1 MNAKQ
6 IVTPLR
12 VGVFVVAAGAAFG
25 AYLQIVSTQGYS
37 ARDSYRVQAYFDDVL
52 GLEKKSPVQVAGIDI
67 GAIDAIELEAGK
79 AKLTLRIK
87 KDVELFENARLEK
100 TDRDLN
106 AVKMKK
112 TELEAPYKEGK
123 KRLTSMMEYCTLR
136 LEERGKDRTTETPEL

>member
-1 MNAKQ
+1 MSERDDEREDRLSK
-6 IVTPLR
+6 LR
-12 VGVFVVAAGAAFG
+12 LKIRHDFEELDRLDTEA
-25 AYLQIVSTQGYS
+25 
-37 ARDSYRVQAYFDDVL
+37 
-52 GLEKKSPVQVAGIDI
+52 
-67 GAIDAIELEAGK
+67 LEAK
-79 AKLTLRIK
+79 I
-87 KDVELFENARLEK
+87 VECQANLLENARLEK